1 MRSARSGGKS
11 EDPTTHAS
19 GADMRAALVQ
29 SVIRLRGISRP
40 TFIPHIWHDEAI
52 HPELGCWAVRLVCT
66 HCDTEAILHPSI
78 KLTDI
83 PPSTS
88 AWLREHIKCKR
99 IHRGR
104 TKLADAKEQLR
115 RELDPNPW
123 SR

>member
-52 HPELGCWAVRLVCT
+52 
-66 HCDTEAILHPSI
+66 LHPSI

-115 RELDPNPW
+115 RELGPNPW